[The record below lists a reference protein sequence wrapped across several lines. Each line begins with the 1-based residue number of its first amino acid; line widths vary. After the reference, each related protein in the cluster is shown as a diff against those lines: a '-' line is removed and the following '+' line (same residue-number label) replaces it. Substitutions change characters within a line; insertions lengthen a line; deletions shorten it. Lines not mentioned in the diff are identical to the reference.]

1 MSRARHS
8 SAWLLA
14 LALLLAQ
21 TLGLVHG
28 QLHATAQQ
36 LARAHAHAELSE
48 GAPAERWEALF
59 DAHRSAADCR
69 VFDQLSHG
77 DAAASLP
84 LLAPPPLPAAA
95 WLLEFFQAQLRA
107 RLGAPFDARGPPPL
121 R

>member
-1 MSRARHS
+1 MSRARQS

-21 TLGLVHG
+21 TLGLMHG

-36 LARAHAHAELSE
+36 LAQSHAHADPE
-48 GAPAERWEALF
+48 AAAERWSGLF
-59 DAHRSAADCR
+59 DAHRSAADCL

-77 DAAASLP
+77 DAAPLLP
-84 LLAPPPLPAAA
+84 LLARPPLPVAAG
-95 WLLEFFQAQLRA
+95 LLEFVQGLIPACRS
-107 RLGAPFDARGPPPL
+107 APFDARAPPPV

>member
-1 MSRARHS
+1 MSRARQS

-28 QLHATAQQ
+28 QLHASAQQ
-36 LARAHAHAELSE
+36 LAHAHAASGE
-48 GAPAERWEALF
+48 GAPADPWEGLF
-59 DAHRSAADCR
+59 GTHRSAADCL

-77 DAAASLP
+77 DAAPSLP
-84 LLAPPPLPAAA
+84 LLALPPLPVAAG
-95 WLLEFFQAQLRA
+95 LLAFFQGQIQAHRA
-107 RLGAPFDARGPPPL
+107 AFFDARGPPPV

>member
-1 MSRARHS
+1 MSRARRS

-28 QLHATAQQ
+28 QLHATTQQ
-36 LARAHAHAELSE
+36 LAQAHSQASSE
-48 GAPAERWEALF
+48 APAARWSGLF
-59 DAHRSAADCR
+59 DAHGSAADCL

-77 DAAASLP
+77 DAAPLLP
-84 LLAPPPLPAAA
+84 LLARPPLPVAAG
-95 WLLEFFQAQLRA
+95 LLDFVQGLIPA
-107 RLGAPFDARGPPPL
+107 RRSAPFDARGPPPL